1 MKGQVETQTVT
12 DKVSSQTVGGAVSY
26 IFAQIAGNHNERL
39 GDMRTLNA
47 MPSNSNSAIH
57 NTLGSSGRR

>member
-26 IFAQIAGNHNERL
+26 IFAQIAENHNERL

-47 MPSNSNSAIH
+47 MPSNSNNGIQ